1 MANQE
6 IKPDPVEMD
15 KKSLEIGDLPGT
27 PSSLVCPECG
37 GVIWEI
43 RKGRLRRFQC
53 HIGHAFSEESFL
65 DGQAEEIE
73 HMLWAV
79 LRTLKD
85 RVKITRQMAD
95 EARDN
100 NQPLTGQQF
109 EEQAQQALQRAEL
122 IRQALLEGESSQ
134 LDRAG

>member
-1 MANQE
+1 MPNKE
-6 IKPDPVEMD
+6 MIPDPVEMD
-15 KKSLEIGDLPGT
+15 KNSLESSDPPGT

-37 GVIWEI
+37 GAIWEI

-53 HIGHAFSEESFL
+53 HVGHAFSVESFL

-85 RVKITRQMAD
+85 RVKIIRQMAD
-95 EARDN
+95 EAREN
-100 NQPLTGQQF
+100 NQPLAAQQF

-122 IRQALLEGESSQ
+122 IRQALLQGESSQ
-134 LDRAG
+134 LDQAG